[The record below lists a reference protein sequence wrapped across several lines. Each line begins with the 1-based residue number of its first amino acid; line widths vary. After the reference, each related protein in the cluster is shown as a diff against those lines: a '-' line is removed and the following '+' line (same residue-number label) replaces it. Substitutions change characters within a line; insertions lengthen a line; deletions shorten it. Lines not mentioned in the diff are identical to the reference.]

1 MVNFVILHRHRG
13 CRGDPRSGMSEAADV
28 LGVLRVR
35 FTRLDERI
43 ERRLDLAD
51 EMTAPAR

>member
-1 MVNFVILHRHRG
+1 
-13 CRGDPRSGMSEAADV
+13 MSEAADV

-51 EMTAPAR
+51 EMTAPGPLTRSLRRNSPSAGAVIWRSR

>member
-1 MVNFVILHRHRG
+1 
-13 CRGDPRSGMSEAADV
+13 MSEAVDV
-28 LGVLRVR
+28 LDFLRVR